1 MQAMT
6 FMVAPQVWQI
16 DYQLQYSFSPKKNP
30 TLGAFAYYANDYLHQ
45 KTLTDHGV
53 GARVM
58 GRF

>member
-1 MQAMT
+1 
-6 FMVAPQVWQI
+6 MVAPQVWQI